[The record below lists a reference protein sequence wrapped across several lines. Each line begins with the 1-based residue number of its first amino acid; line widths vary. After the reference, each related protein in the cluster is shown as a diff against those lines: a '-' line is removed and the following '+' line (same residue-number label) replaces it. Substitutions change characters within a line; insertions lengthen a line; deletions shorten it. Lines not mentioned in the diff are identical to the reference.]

1 MKRSLLQLRNIGN
14 ATPLSHVRISA
25 TFPVSEKP
33 GSLTSSS
40 YLHWAVN
47 DLLVDSFTVK
57 V

>member
-1 MKRSLLQLRNIGN
+1 KRSLLQLRNIGN
-14 ATPLSHVRISA
+14 ATPLSQVRISA
-25 TFPVSEKP
+25 TFPVPEKP

-47 DLLVDSFTVK
+47 DLLVNSFTVK